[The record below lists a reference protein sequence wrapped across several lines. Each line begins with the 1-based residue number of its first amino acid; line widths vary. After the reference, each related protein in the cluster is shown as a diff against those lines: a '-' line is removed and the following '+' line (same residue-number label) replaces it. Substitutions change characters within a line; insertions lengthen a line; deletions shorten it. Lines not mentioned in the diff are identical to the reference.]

1 MACDHFKALELAKE
15 GEWDQAHRLVQSHS
29 DRLSCLI
36 HAYLHRV
43 EGDLSNARYWYR
55 RAGESMPDNLLDAEL
70 ERLQKAI
77 DSN

>member
-15 GEWDQAHRLVQSHS
+15 GEWDQAHQLVQSHS

>member
-1 MACDHFKALELAKE
+1 MACDHFKALKLAKD
-15 GEWDQAHRLVQSHS
+15 GKWDQAHQLVQSHS

-43 EGDLSNARYWYR
+43 EGDLSNASYWYR
-55 RAGESMPDNLLDAEL
+55 RAGESMPDNTLDAEL
-70 ERLQKAI
+70 DRLQKAI